1 VPLVTTS
8 DTYEPPA
15 NALASTSGTDR
26 EAADDASVS
35 PAPQRR
41 RSRRR
46 WLAARIALLVLIAGV
61 TAFDINLATGP
72 SVNDAP
78 AVVEVID
85 RAHGSLP
92 EMIAPTERIAI
103 AIVAA
108 EDGTFYSNDGVD
120 VPDLVRGFLGYL
132 TGTDAG
138 GSTIEI
144 QLAHILYPSDT
155 GGLWGRLHRVSLAL
169 QFDTHYTKAAILSM
183 YLGAAYFG
191 HGYYGI
197 RAASLGYFGTPPGQL
212 SWAQAALLAGLVQA
226 PSALDP
232 FGHLTAA
239 VQRMGYVLQRLVSD
253 GRLTAAQA
261 TAIARSPLALIVRRA
276 PNGS

>member
-1 VPLVTTS
+1 ML
-8 DTYEPPA
+8 
-15 NALASTSGTDR
+15 
-26 EAADDASVS
+26 
-35 PAPQRR
+35 
-41 RSRRR
+41 
-46 WLAARIALLVLIAGV
+46 LIAGV

-72 SVNDAP
+72 SVSNAP
-78 AVVEVID
+78 TVVEVID
-85 RAHGSLP
+85 GAHGSVP

-144 QLAHILYPSDT
+144 QLAHLLYPSETD
-155 GGLWGRLHRVSLAL
+155 GLWGRMHRVSLAL

-191 HGYYGI
+191 HGFYGI
-197 RAASLGYFGTPPGQL
+197 RAASLGYFGTPPLQL
-212 SWAQAALLAGLVQA
+212 SWTQAALLAGLVQA

-261 TAIARSPLALIVRRA
+261 SAIARSPLALIVRSAERLVSHDRWQPATLRA
-276 PNGS
+276 AMKSRGRGRACLSSPSIALHHFVRVPRYK

>member
-1 VPLVTTS
+1 MTISETHA
-8 DTYEPPA
+8 PPDA
-15 NALASTSGTDR
+15 AEASTSGTDQ
-26 EAADDASVS
+26 ESADASSVARP
-35 PAPQRR
+35 PAGRGK
-41 RSRRR
+41 RRR
-46 WLAARIALLVLIAGV
+46 WLAVRIALVIVIAGV
-61 TAFDINLATGP
+61 TTFDINLATGP
-72 SVNDAP
+72 RVNDAP
-78 AVVEVID
+78 AVVEAID

-103 AIVAA
+103 AMVAA

-120 VPDLVRGFLGYL
+120 VPDLLRGLLGYL

-144 QLAHILYPSDT
+144 QLAHLLYPSETD
-155 GGLWGRLHRVSLAL
+155 GLWGRVHRVSLAL

-191 HGYYGI
+191 HGFYGI
-197 RAASLGYFGTPPGQL
+197 RAASLGCFGIPPERL
-212 SWAQAALLAGLVQA
+212 NWAQAALLAGLVQA

-232 FGHLTAA
+232 FRHLTAA
-239 VQRMGYVLQRLVSD
+239 MRRMSYVLQRLVSD

-261 TAIARSPLALIVRRA
+261 SAIARAPLRLVAQKA
-276 PNGS
+276 PNAT